1 MFRGSIYENDL
12 NEAYEQ
18 IVYWLKIISNVPTGD
33 AGKKFINKIC
43 RVLNLSTSDMALK
56 NTVVEAIHIMPAL
69 LLQKPS
75 KKSKVK

>member
-1 MFRGSIYENDL
+1 M
-12 NEAYEQ
+12 
-18 IVYWLKIISNVPTGD
+18 PTGD

-56 NTVVEAIHIMPAL
+56 NTLVEAIHIMPAL